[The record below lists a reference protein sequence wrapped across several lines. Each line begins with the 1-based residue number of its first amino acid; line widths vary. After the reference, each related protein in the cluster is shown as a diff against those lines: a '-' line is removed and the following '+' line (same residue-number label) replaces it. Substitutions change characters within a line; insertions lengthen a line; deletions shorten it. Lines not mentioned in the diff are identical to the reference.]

1 MQAMA
6 SEDDVD
12 ILERLYDYHLAL
24 VANSG
29 LSEDSFKST
38 QESARDNFED
48 IVAAKR
54 PWIGNTKEDRLNNEI
69 SNYKQDWQ
77 EIFGWDLDDPKA
89 MKVWREASKRNAK
102 GEYDRQQSIAQ
113 EAIDKVTR
121 IEEARERVKERR
133 RLANQR

>member
-1 MQAMA
+1 MA
-6 SEDDVD
+6 SKDDED

-54 PWIGNTKEDRLNNEI
+54 PWLGNTKEDRLNNEV
-69 SNYKQDWQ
+69 SSYKDEWKDM
-77 EIFGWDLDDPKA
+77 FGWDLAAPKA
-89 MKVWREASKRNAK
+89 LKKYWEERSKE
-102 GEYDRQQSIAQ
+102 GEEYDEKKAKEAQ
-113 EAIDKVTR
+113 KEIDHEDR
-121 IEEARERVKERR
+121 MEEARKRVKERR

>member
-1 MQAMA
+1 MA
-6 SEDDVD
+6 SEDDGD

-38 QESARDNFED
+38 QESAKDNFAD

-54 PWIGNTKEDRLNNEI
+54 PWLGNTKEDRLGNEI
-69 SNYKQDWQ
+69 SNYKKDWQ

-89 MKVWREASKRNAK
+89 YKVWQEEASRSAK
-102 GEYDRQQSIAQ
+102 EEGERIESEAQ
-113 EAIDKVTR
+113 EEIDKVTR
-121 IEEARERVKERR
+121 MKEAQERVKERR